1 MGYLQDNIEKYRR
14 VEEELT
20 ELQKTRSLTDGEFFR
35 LNRATDIQQ
44 AARLG
49 LEHALYLGGIM
60 EDTGEFCRNRNKK
73 VFTIEEILQWKNDAR
88 RPKIDNYDPFL
99 DLGGNCCHPDQE
111 HCLHRL
117 NYISKEMATSHSS

>member
-20 ELQKTRSLTDGEFFR
+20 ELQKTRRLTEVEFFR
-35 LNRATDIQQ
+35 LNRAMDIQQ

-49 LEHALYLGGIM
+49 LQHALYLGGSV

-73 VFTIEEILQWKNDAR
+73 VFTIEEILEWKYEAH
-88 RPKIDNYDPFL
+88 RPRMENYDPFL

-111 HCLHRL
+111 HCQHRL
-117 NYISKEMATSHSS
+117 NYITKELAKSHSS